1 MAPSSRRVLA
11 GHGMSKKPA
20 RLPSHVGDTPLAG
33 RTRGLSAMSRIRR
46 IALGLWVVLV
56 VTLTA
61 LYAMSPELLRPE
73 TLVDALRRSGQPVL
87 AAYVLLCVVRAF
99 TLIPST
105 VLIIVG
111 ALLFPDRP
119 WFVMVSSLG
128 GVVVSAALVY
138 FFFDF
143 LGIGDLFERR
153 HARRVRWLEEQ
164 MNTRGFWLVLAWSAF
179 PFVPTD
185 MICYVAGTLRMHFG
199 TFTAGVALGEL
210 PVVGFYVLAGGLL
223 FGG

>member
-1 MAPSSRRVLA
+1 
-11 GHGMSKKPA
+11 
-20 RLPSHVGDTPLAG
+20 
-33 RTRGLSAMSRIRR
+33 MSRIRR
-46 IALGLWVVLV
+46 IALGVWVALML
-56 VTLTA
+56 TLTA
-61 LYAMSPELLRPE
+61 FYVVSPELLRPE
-73 TLVDALRRSGQPVL
+73 TLVEALRRSGQPVL
-87 AAYVLLCVVRAF
+87 AVYVLLCVVRAF

-128 GVVVSAALVY
+128 GVVASAALVY

-143 LGIGDLFERR
+143 LGIGELFERR
-153 HARRVRWLEEQ
+153 HAQRVRWLETQ
-164 MNTRGFWLVLAWSAF
+164 MNARGFWLVLAWSAF

-185 MICYVAGTLRMHFG
+185 VICYVAGTLRMHFG
-199 TFTAGVALGEL
+199 KFTAGVALGEL
-210 PVVGFYVLAGGLL
+210 PVVGFYVLVGGML